1 MSANFKENYEKSY
14 LTGIAEFKKIDR
26 LRYKREI
33 IDAEYYGIV
42 PKRVNVRPEPI
53 EVVEGD
59 SKRAICAR
67 NNPTEIDY
75 GIKGLRMNLNGQE
88 KTPDTFLTYTHCSG
102 CFAIKIL

>member
-1 MSANFKENYEKSY
+1 MRPYDEALSSKKLGDFIFGLFGFFIVSANFKENYEKSY

-53 EVVEGD
+53 EVVEGN
-59 SKRAICAR
+59 SKGRFARCA
-67 NNPTEIDY
+67 T
-75 GIKGLRMNLNGQE
+75 LRTKSITVSKDCG
-88 KTPDTFLTYTHCSG
+88 
-102 CFAIKIL
+102 